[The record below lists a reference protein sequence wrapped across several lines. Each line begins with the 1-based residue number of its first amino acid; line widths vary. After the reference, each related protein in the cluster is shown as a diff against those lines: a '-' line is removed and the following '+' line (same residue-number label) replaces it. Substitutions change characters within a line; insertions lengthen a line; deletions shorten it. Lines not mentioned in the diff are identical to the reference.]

1 MPATFLAGRVS
12 TVEREGFIRVPTP
25 KATLSMNQS
34 AEILIISPDAGLLE
48 GTGRALSD
56 INPRIETVPAS
67 RDGLKRIREKSFDL
81 VITDS
86 RLDDFSCPVLI
97 RRIMSKAP
105 QVDVL
110 VGVPVENPESRVEL
124 LNCGADDIFEIPLEP
139 EDLHLKVN
147 RLLKERQFLESCGLV
162 GKSIQLKQ
170 IAESALQVA
179 PTNITVLITGE
190 SGTGKELVARAVHA
204 NSKRKDKPFVAA
216 NVGALAE
223 GIVESELFGHEKGAF
238 TGATGRRQ
246 GLFETANGGTIF
258 LDEIAEFKPSTQ
270 VKLLR
275 VLEERSFMRV
285 GGSSDIKV
293 DVRVIAA
300 TNQDLEEKVR
310 DGSFRSDLFFRLAV
324 LKIEVPPLRERT
336 KDVPILVYSFID
348 KLNRQSQ
355 KKITGVS
362 DEAMELLMSYHWP
375 GNVRELRNFLESMS
389 ALAPDR
395 RIEAHD
401 VKRYVENQG
410 QANRRLPVVTGKS
423 VETAEHELIIQAILS
438 LRAEIINL
446 REALSEQGKSD
457 SGGRVVPA
465 TSYRTDRSRTG
476 EIPSDLNVEQME
488 KDLIRRALEYTRGNR
503 KKAAQLL
510 GMGERTLYRKLD
522 KYMLR

>member
-1 MPATFLAGRVS
+1 
-12 TVEREGFIRVPTP
+12 
-25 KATLSMNQS
+25 MNPS
-34 AEILIISPDAGLLE
+34 AEILIISPDANLAKEIGK
-48 GTGRALSD
+48 ALSD
-56 INPRIETVPAS
+56 VRPQIETVAAS
-67 RDGLKRIREKSFDL
+67 RDGLKRIKERSFEL

-86 RLDDFSCPVLI
+86 RLEDFSCSVLI
-97 RRIMSKAP
+97 KRIMSKAP

-110 VGVPVENPESRVEL
+110 VGVPVES
-124 LNCGADDIFEIPLEP
+124 LNRQQEFLDCGADDVFEIPLEP
-139 EDLHLKVN
+139 EDLRLKVN
-147 RLLKERQFLESCGLV
+147 RLLKEKQFLESCGLV
-162 GKSIQLKQ
+162 GKSAQLKQ

-179 PTNITVLITGE
+179 PTNITVLVTGE
-190 SGTGKELVARAVHA
+190 SGTGKELVARAIHA
-204 NSKRKDKPFVAA
+204 NSTRRDKPFVAA

-223 GIVESELFGHEKGAF
+223 GVVESELFGHERGAF
-238 TGATGRRQ
+238 TGAVGRRQ
-246 GLFETANGGTIF
+246 GLFETADGGTIF

-285 GGSSDIKV
+285 GGSSDIRV

-324 LKIEVPPLRERT
+324 LKIEIPPLRERT

-355 KKITGVS
+355 RKITGVS
-362 DEAMELLMSYHWP
+362 DEAMEVLMSYHWP
-375 GNVRELRNFLESMS
+375 GNVRELRNFLESML

-395 RIEAHD
+395 RIEVYD

-446 REALSEQGKSD
+446 REALSDQGRMD
-457 SGGRVVPA
+457 SRQKTMPMSSSW
-465 TSYRTDRSRTG
+465 TSRHGSA
-476 EIPSDLNVEQME
+476 EIPSDLNVEDME
-488 KDLIRRALEYTRGNR
+488 KQLIQRALEYTKGNR

-522 KYMLR
+522 KYQLR